1 MVRFPQSMTRFV
13 AILGMVLLLAVP
25 AATASLAAAT
35 SETGTAIGGSFR
47 EVARLA
53 KQGRFEEAE
62 ALRQEGLSAG
72 IHSPDDALFLQG
84 LIALNRGD
92 AAVAE
97 EIFRRLLDADSDRRL
112 VRLELVHA
120 LMARGSFTAARFH
133 LGRLQGAE
141 TDRRLSAY
149 YYRLDREIT
158 RQRPWGAR
166 FSGSLAPRTNASRGS
181 SEDVIMVGDM
191 PFRIDDEAKARS
203 GVGFEFDGEL
213 SWQFLLSDTTT
224 LTLAGFSRGV
234 AYDESELGS
243 IEVGG
248 NATLRRF
255 LSPRSFF
262 DVGIER
268 SRIYAGG
275 DPYADNVTGLGAFS
289 FMLLDHL
296 QIATAGRVTHVDYSD
311 HPRPDGLRSSGSVR
325 ATYAIGP
332 GLALGAY
339 VSATRDRSGYD
350 HQRFDG
356 REVGATLYAEL
367 PFSLTAEVVAG
378 IGERSFDADYP
389 GQTFARHDTYGRVS
403 TRVLKRDWAIEGFA
417 PAISLSYEIQDSN
430 VAFKT
435 YDDIGLS
442 LGLARSF

>member
-1 MVRFPQSMTRFV
+1 MVWFPRSMARFV
-13 AILGMVLLLAVP
+13 AILGMSLLLAGAPVS
-25 AATASLAAAT
+25 AGVAAAT
-35 SETGTAIGGSFR
+35 NESGTATGGSFR

-62 ALRQEGLSAG
+62 ALRQRGLAARIYSQE
-72 IHSPDDALFLQG
+72 SALFLQG

-92 AAVAE
+92 AATAE
-97 EIFRRLLDADSDRRL
+97 AIFRRLLDADSDRRL

-141 TDRRLSAY
+141 SDPRLSAY

-181 SEDVIMVGDM
+181 SEDVIMVGDL
-191 PFRIDDEAKARS
+191 PFRINEEAKARS
-203 GVGFEFDGEL
+203 GVGFQFDGEL
-213 SWQFLLSDTTT
+213 SWQFLLSDTTS

-234 AYDESELGS
+234 AYDESKLGS

-262 DVGIER
+262 DIGIER
-268 SRIYAGG
+268 SRVYAGG

-289 FMLLDHL
+289 FTLLDRL
-296 QIATAGRVTHVDYSD
+296 QIATAGRVTHVNYSD

-325 ATYAIGP
+325 ATYSIDP
-332 GLALGAY
+332 GLALGTY
-339 VSATRDRSGYD
+339 VSATRERSGYD

-367 PFSLTAEVVAG
+367 PFSLTAEFVAG
-378 IGERSFDADYP
+378 VGERSFDADYP
-389 GQTFARHDTYGRVS
+389 GQTFARHDKYARAS
-403 TRVLKRDWAIEGFA
+403 TRLLKRDWAIEGFA
-417 PAISLSYEIQDSN
+417 PTISLRYEIQESN
-430 VAFKT
+430 IAFKT
-435 YDDIGLS
+435 YDDLGVS